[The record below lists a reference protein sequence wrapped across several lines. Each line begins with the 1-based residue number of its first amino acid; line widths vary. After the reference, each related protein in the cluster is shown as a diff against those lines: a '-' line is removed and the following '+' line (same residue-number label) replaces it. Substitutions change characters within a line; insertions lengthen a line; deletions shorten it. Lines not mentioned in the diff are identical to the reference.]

1 MSRADDKQQLRA
13 KAKQLRALAR
23 QVDAAAGGR
32 YDSHRQKM
40 AEASRE
46 RSASGRD
53 IGPLPPTTDPARKG
67 AGGRSLLRFCLN
79 YFPARF
85 PLAFSSDHLAFVG
98 DLERVVLEGG
108 QLAVAMPRGSG
119 KTTLAEVAAVWAAVY
134 GHRRF
139 VMLIGATEAKA
150 VELLESIKAEIET
163 NDLLAADFP
172 EVCHPIRMLEGIN
185 NRAGGQTLG
194 GERTRIEW
202 TDRQVMLPRVAGAA
216 SGGTIIRVAGI
227 TGAVR
232 GASVTVD
239 GRKVR
244 PDLVILDDPQTDDS
258 ARSPSQVTTR
268 ETVLNG
274 AVLGLA
280 GPGQRIAVVMPCT
293 VIRPGDLADR
303 ALDRERSPQWAGR
316 RCKMLAGEPT
326 DVELW
331 GEYAEIL
338 RKGLRADPPTREPAT
353 DFYRRHRAELDA
365 GAVAAWP
372 ERFNPDEVSAI
383 QHAMNLKIADARAFY
398 AEYQNEPQADES
410 DDSRGRPIVLTE
422 IPLSRCPRGEV
433 PPTVTRITAGVD
445 VQQEVLFWF
454 VVGWDESYGGQV
466 LDYGAWPDQ
475 MAARFSGTDP
485 YRTLTQRF
493 PGKPLEARLFAG
505 LEELAGHVLGRDWLP
520 QGGGLPMRVGKCLVD
535 AGWGEQT
542 DTVHAWARQSAFANI
557 VTPSK
562 GVGIGAKKTPFSQWA
577 KRDGERAGAGWR
589 LTGQGRGRLCLID
602 TNWMKSFVAER
613 LRTPAGA
620 KGGLTLFGSDYSG
633 HALLGDHLAS
643 ETPVTVTA
651 GNRRVDEWQ
660 LNPGRPDN
668 HWLDC
673 AIMATAA
680 AGVLGL
686 RYDPAAAAGVAT
698 ANRQAAAVKMSE
710 RQKARRTLNAR

>member
-1 MSRADDKQQLRA
+1 MATDIDPKALRA
-13 KAKQLRALAR
+13 KAKKLRELAR
-23 QVDAAAGGR
+23 QADAVAGGR
-32 YDSHRQKM
+32 YGAHREAM
-40 AEASRE
+40 ADKSRE

-53 IGPLPPTTDPARKG
+53 IGPLPAVANVARKESCR
-67 AGGRSLLRFCLN
+67 RSLKQFCLE

-85 PLAFSSDHLAFVG
+85 PLAFSPDHSAFIG
-98 DLERVVLEGG
+98 DLERVVTEGG
-108 QLAVAMPRGSG
+108 QLAIAMPRGSG
-119 KTTLAEVAAVWAAVY
+119 KTTLTEVAGIWATVY

-139 VMLIGATEAKA
+139 IMLIGATESKA
-150 VELLESIKAEIET
+150 VELLGSIRAEVET
-163 NDLLAADFP
+163 NDLLTDDFP
-172 EVCHPIRMLEGIN
+172 EVCYPVRALDGIN
-185 NRAGGQTLG
+185 NRANGQTLDG
-194 GERTRIEW
+194 VRTRIEW
-202 TDRQVMLPRVAGAA
+202 TDRQAMYPRIKGEASSGA
-216 SGGTIIRVAGI
+216 IIRVAGI

-239 GRKVR
+239 GRKQR

-258 ARSPSQVTTR
+258 ARSPSQVLTR
-268 ETVLNG
+268 ENVLNG
-274 AVLGLA
+274 AVVGLA
-280 GPGQRIAVVMPCT
+280 GPGKRIAVVMPCT

-316 RCKMLAGEPT
+316 RCRMLDSEPT
-326 DVELW
+326 NVDLW
-331 GEYAEIL
+331 EEYAEVM
-338 RKGLRADPPTREPAT
+338 RKGQRADPPTRQPAT
-353 DFYRRHRAELDA
+353 DFYRRHREELDA
-365 GAVAAWP
+365 GAVASWP
-372 ERFNPDEVSAI
+372 ERFNPDELSAI
-383 QHAMNLKIADARAFY
+383 QSAMNLKIADPRAFY
-398 AEYQNEPQADES
+398 AEYQNDPQRDES